1 MSGAMLAA
9 SAPPATTES
18 GLNPAPIP
26 VDNYLRTW
34 CAPDSGQTS
43 LGRPRKMRHVRTFAA
58 ALFAVGIVALA
69 AVPAAPQ
76 RERLTDRRARG
87 LLLPGRERSA
97 RHC

>member
-1 MSGAMLAA
+1 
-9 SAPPATTES
+9 
-18 GLNPAPIP
+18 
-26 VDNYLRTW
+26 
-34 CAPDSGQTS
+34 
-43 LGRPRKMRHVRTFAA
+43 MRHVRTFAA